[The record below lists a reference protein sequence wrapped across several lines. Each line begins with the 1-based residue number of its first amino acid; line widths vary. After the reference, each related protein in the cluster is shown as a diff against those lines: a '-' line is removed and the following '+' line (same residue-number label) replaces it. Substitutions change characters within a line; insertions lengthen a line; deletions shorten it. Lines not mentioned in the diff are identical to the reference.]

1 MKTKEEKLADK
12 MIKIMQ
18 ELRLTPDQMLE
29 IIKLA
34 REKFNKLKN
43 EKISNGSK

>member
-1 MKTKEEKLADK
+1 MKTKEQKLADK
-12 MIKIMQ
+12 MIKIMK

-34 REKFNKLKN
+34 REKFNELKN
-43 EKISNGSK
+43 EKKQNSK